1 MKAPAHPVTARPI
14 GREGGSLERPAAA
27 PFQAPYAE
35 HSKAPATWEAY
46 RRDWAQWEAWL
57 APFGVRPD
65 DATPEHVA
73 AWCVD
78 LADQWKASTVGRK
91 VASISAMYRF
101 VGRRSPARSDLVRT
115 TLAGI
120 RRAKGTARRQAAPL
134 TADLL
139 RQIVADLDRD
149 RPTDC
154 RDAAVLL
161 VGFALAGRR
170 SELVALDVA
179 DVVYVNGGMKVR
191 IANSKTDQEAVGAT
205 VGVPTGASAQ
215 SCPVGWL
222 RRWLAVSGI
231 RSGPIFRMV
240 DHGGYARGGR
250 LAPQSVGV
258 IVKQHAA
265 RIGLDATQY
274 SAHSLRAG
282 LATSAASGGAATL
295 RIADHGRWRSIAI
308 LQG

>member
-191 IANSKTDQEAVGAT
+191 T
-205 VGVPTGASAQ
+205 PTAR
-215 SCPVGWL
+215 PI
-222 RRWLAVSGI
+222 RR
-231 RSGPIFRMV
+231 RSGRPWVCRP
-240 DHGGYARGGR
+240 ARRRSRARSDGCAAGWPCPASGQGR
-250 LAPQSVGV
+250 SFGWSTTAGTP
-258 IVKQHAA
+258 AA
-265 RIGLDATQY
+265 
-274 SAHSLRAG
+274 
-282 LATSAASGGAATL
+282 AASP
-295 RIADHGRWRSIAI
+295 HSRS
-308 LQG
+308 G